1 MLRQSFYDLYLYIDL
16 LIHTLVN
23 LLTLSELVIKIEQ
36 LSCLLLLYTLLI
48 SKLVNT
54 SSFFSQRE
62 SKLVYIYKVF
72 LHQNINPRS
81 VAMAIVWV
89 LLDCSILYEL
99 ICHRQKEEE
108 ADYTLLVKVLKILLK
123 MNSWMKYLA
132 DSHMKF
138 IMIYIL
144 NQIY

>member
-1 MLRQSFYDLYLYIDL
+1 MFTSTLYLAHKQI
-16 LIHTLVN
+16 
-23 LLTLSELVIKIEQ
+23 SEHVKF
-36 LSCLLLLYTLLI
+36 YT
-48 SKLVNT
+48 
-54 SSFFSQRE
+54 QRE
-62 SKLVYIYKVF
+62 KVF

-108 ADYTLLVKVLKILLK
+108 ADYTLLVKVLKNTIEDEFMDEVL
-123 MNSWMKYLA
+123 SRFTYEVYY
-132 DSHMKF
+132 D
-138 IMIYIL
+138 YIL